1 MRRRKGNVFHVVS
14 VATQEL
20 ASEYAR
26 AHPRTRAR
34 VSRQKSLGS
43 RRPFYFLCRGACIT
57 ILVATI
63 ARYISPRL
71 PRRRAPRVRS
81 SGRRSLRPETSCA
94 ADRAA
99 KEVFFK
105 RNTHSATPRSVQSS
119 TQAAAWA
126 ARRAFASR
134 PRLVHERVVQ
144 LSALGAAANLEL
156 HDLKRVV
163 DRFDVLRNDRA

>member
-1 MRRRKGNVFHVVS
+1 MRRRKRNVFHVVS

-26 AHPRTRAR
+26 AHLRTRAR
-34 VSRQKSLGS
+34 DSRQKSLGS
-43 RRPFYFLCRGACIT
+43 RRPFFFLCRGAGIT

-99 KEVFFK
+99 KEVFF
-105 RNTHSATPRSVQSS
+105 
-119 TQAAAWA
+119 
-126 ARRAFASR
+126 
-134 PRLVHERVVQ
+134 
-144 LSALGAAANLEL
+144 
-156 HDLKRVV
+156 
-163 DRFDVLRNDRA
+163 